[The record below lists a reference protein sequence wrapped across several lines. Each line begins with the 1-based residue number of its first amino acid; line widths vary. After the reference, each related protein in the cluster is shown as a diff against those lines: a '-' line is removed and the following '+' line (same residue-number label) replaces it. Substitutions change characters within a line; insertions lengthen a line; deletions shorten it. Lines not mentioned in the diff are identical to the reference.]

1 MRYGEAAPR
10 TRLVLVED
18 SAEFRASLLGWTTR
32 HHDLEVVAALATAEE
47 ALAAIWEQ
55 RPDVVVMDLALPGMS
70 GLDAVRALRR
80 VGAPTPVVVL
90 TLHDSLV
97 ARQEV
102 FAAGANAF
110 LPKHAVACDLYE
122 VLCSIADVGVG
133 DRGARL
139 EAAERDQRLS
149 AAATVTAGLTHEIN
163 NALQVVL
170 NQLSVLSEELG
181 PYWPAPSELPR
192 ARAALEDSLTAARHI
207 AAVVGDVQAL
217 LRAERRTTRVIPR
230 EAVERAL
237 RLVRARATGI
247 RLSIDLDDVPTVW
260 GSEAAITQ
268 ITLNLVLNALAACRS
283 WTRSG
288 HVHVELVRDGGNVTL
303 TVQDDGPGI
312 DDALLA
318 EIWRPLHSSLGG
330 CGLGLPIARH
340 LVATMGGAIDVDC
353 GAGRGTTFRVRLPVA
368 SDDLERASD

>member
-1 MRYGEAAPR
+1 MRYGEAQR

-47 ALAAIWEQ
+47 ALGVIWGQ
-55 RPDVVVMDLALPGMS
+55 RPDVVVMDLSLPGMS
-70 GLDAVRALRR
+70 G
-80 VGAPTPVVVL
+80 L

-97 ARQEV
+97 AREEAS
-102 FAAGANAF
+102 AAGANAF
-110 LPKHAVACDLYE
+110 LPKHAVARDLYD
-122 VLCSIADVGVG
+122 VLRAIADVGVG

-181 PYWPAPSELPR
+181 PHWPAPSEQPR

-288 HVHVELVRDGGNVTL
+288 HVHVELARDGGHVTL
-303 TVQDDGPGI
+303 AVQDDGPGI

-340 LVATMGGAIDVDC
+340 LVATMGGTIDVDC

-368 SDDLERASD
+368 GDDLERERLA